1 MNLKSNSMKQ
11 FTAIYDNQKV
21 TITAAGW
28 QIGIG
33 GFYIFFNEKNETIA
47 VVPSSAIIGNK
58 ESIK

>member
-1 MNLKSNSMKQ
+1 MKQ

-28 QIGIG
+28 QVGIG

-47 VVPSSAIIGNK
+47 VVPSSAISGNK
-58 ESIK
+58 ETIK